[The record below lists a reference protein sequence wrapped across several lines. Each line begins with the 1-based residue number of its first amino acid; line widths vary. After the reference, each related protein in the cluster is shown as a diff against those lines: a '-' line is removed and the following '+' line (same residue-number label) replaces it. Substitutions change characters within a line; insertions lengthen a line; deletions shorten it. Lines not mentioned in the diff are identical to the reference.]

1 MKKNWPKMTKI
12 IPPPPCTTL
21 CLCGVGSAEFSGL
34 SVNSDSSSSLSS
46 SVWFAVHNDIVMTHN
61 LIMTS
66 CQRIKY
72 PLMLRQ
78 SMMNFPKKIKDAFFE
93 ILFRCSVCLNI
104 EFPIIISKN
113 PFTQPASHSYFNSF
127 SVVIIRI
134 RYVASCLLN
143 TTFKTQI
150 LKAFNFFRMAWS
162 WSNIDYTGILLFQ
175 I

>member
-1 MKKNWPKMTKI
+1 MRG
-12 IPPPPCTTL
+12 TL
-21 CLCGVGSAEFSGL
+21 VSLLCGVGSAEFSGL

-66 CQRIKY
+66 CQRIEY

-78 SMMNFPKKIKDAFFE
+78 SMMNLPWIKNKERILWNFVSMLGLFE
-93 ILFRCSVCLNI
+93 YW
-104 EFPIIISKN
+104 ISIHYYKES
-113 PFTQPASHSYFNSF
+113 FYAASHNYFNSF

-134 RYVASCLLN
+134 WYVASCLLN
-143 TTFKTQI
+143 SRYKTQT
-150 LKAFNFFRMAWS
+150 LFFNFFSMTC
-162 WSNIDYTGILLFQ
+162 SNIESTGILLFQ